1 MSKKQKGL
9 LLIIFVAVVVVA
21 GLIAW
26 ILNHK
31 TTQEGTKSFT
41 VVIQSE
47 RDDFVES
54 TEYYSEEEYLGQFLR
69 SFEACQWEESGY
81 GIYIKGFYN
90 MQEDIAEQYWW
101 NVTVNGENSTT
112 GADEIPLNE
121 GDVYAFQLL
130 QGW

>member
-1 MSKKQKGL
+1 MSKKEKGL
-9 LLIIFVAVVVVA
+9 LLAIFVAVVAVV

-26 ILNHK
+26 LLNNK
-31 TTQEGTKSFT
+31 TTQEGTKSFMI
-41 VVIQSE
+41 VILSE
-47 RDDFVES
+47 RDDFAES
-54 TEYYSEEEYLGQFLR
+54 AEYYSGEEYLGQFLR
-69 SFEACQWEESGY
+69 SFNACQWEESGY
-81 GIYIKGFYN
+81 GIYIKGFYD

-121 GDVYAFQLL
+121 GDVYTFQLM

>member
-1 MSKKQKGL
+1 MSKKEKGL
-9 LLIIFVAVVVVA
+9 LLVIFVVVVAVA

-26 ILNHK
+26 LLNDK
-31 TTQEGTKSFT
+31 TTQEGTKSFMI
-41 VVIQSE
+41 VILSE
-47 RDDFVES
+47 RDDFEES
-54 TEYYSEEEYLGQFLR
+54 AEYYSGEEYLGQFLR
-69 SFEACQWEESGY
+69 SFKACQWEESGY
-81 GIYIKGFYN
+81 GIYIKGFYD

-121 GDVYAFQLL
+121 GDVYTFQLK